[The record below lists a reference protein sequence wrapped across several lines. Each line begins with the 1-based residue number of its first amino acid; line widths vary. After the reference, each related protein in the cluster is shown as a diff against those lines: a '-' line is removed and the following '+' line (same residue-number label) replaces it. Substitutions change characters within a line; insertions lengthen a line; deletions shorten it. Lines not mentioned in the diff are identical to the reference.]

1 MKDLKKMRE
10 RYLKDAVP
18 VRLGNI
24 ASEILRLSG
33 WLMDARMDSAAI
45 KQVRIIAWLLEWSGD
60 TGRPELADMQRE
72 LCRWLRTGFPK
83 DERMPYALRAREMS
97 EQILNLSGL
106 LGTAEP
112 FRQ

>member
-1 MKDLKKMRE
+1 MKDLNKMRE

-33 WLMDARMDSAAI
+33 WLKDARMDAAAM
-45 KQVRIIAWLLEWSGD
+45 KQVRMIAWLLEWSGD

-72 LCRWLRTGFPK
+72 LCRWRRMGIPR
-83 DERMPYALRAREMS
+83 DERMPYVLRAREMS

-106 LGTAEP
+106 LGITETI
-112 FRQ
+112 RH